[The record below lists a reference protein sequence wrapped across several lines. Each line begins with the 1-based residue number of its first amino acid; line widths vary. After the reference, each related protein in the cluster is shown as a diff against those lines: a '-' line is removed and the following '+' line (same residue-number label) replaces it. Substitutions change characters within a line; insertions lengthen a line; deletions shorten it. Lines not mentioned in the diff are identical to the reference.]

1 MIISKNVV
9 YVVHTKSERN
19 FGFLRTKKI
28 WCTRTNVSALKNFD
42 QANAETLVSGYYS
55 FIRTVENMKYILT
68 NPQIVSGWVRP
79 GAPDNLSS
87 NSCMPVW
94 PVSGHIPMPQT
105 TSHQTAVCLCDPCL
119 GTFRCPRQP
128 LIKQLYT
135 CVTRVWVHS
144 DAPDNL
150 SSNSCMPVWPVSG
163 YAPMPQTTSHQTA
176 VCLCDPCLVY
186 APVPQ
191 TTSHQT
197 AACLCDP
204 CLGDIPMPQTT
215 SHQTAA
221 CLCDPCLVYAPVP
234 QTTSHQTAACLCDP
248 CLDDIPM
255 PQTTARQTA
264 VCLCDPCLGT
274 LRCPR
279 QPLVKQLYACMT
291 RVWWRSDAPDNLS
304 SNSCMPVWPVSG
316 DAPMPQTTSHQ
327 TAVCL
332 CDPCLVTP
340 RCPRQP
346 LIKQLYACV
355 TRVWVHSDAPDNLSS
370 NSCMPVWPVSGEA
383 AVPLT
388 TSHQTAVCL
397 CDPCLGTFRC
407 PKQPLIKQ
415 LYTCV
420 TRVWVHSDA
429 PDNLSSNSCM
439 PVWPVSGEAAV
450 PLTTSHQTAVCLCDP
465 CLGTFRCPKQPLIKQ
480 LYTCVTR
487 VWVHSD
493 APDNLSSISCMPV
506 WPVSGDTPM
515 PQTTSHQ
522 TAVCL
527 CDPCLVTPRCPR
539 QPLIKQ
545 LYACVTRVWV
555 HSDAP
560 DNLSSNSC
568 MPVWPVSGYIPMPQT
583 TSHQTAVC
591 LCDPCLGTFRCPRQ
605 PLIKQ
610 LYACVTRVWVHSD
623 APDNLSSNS
632 CMPVWPVSGYI
643 PKPQTTSRQTAV
655 CLCDPCLGTF
665 RCLRQPLVKQLYACV
680 TRVWWR
686 PGAPDNLSS
695 NSCMPVWPVSGDAP
709 VPQTT
714 SHQTAV
720 CLCDPCLV
728 TLRCPRQPLIKQLYA
743 CVTRVWWRPGAPDN
757 LSSNSC
763 LPVWPVSGYIPMP
776 QTTSRQTAACLC
788 DPCLGTLRCPRQPLI
803 KKLYACV
810 DRVAKHT
817 DCTIESFKY
826 FWTLLLLN

>member
-128 LIKQLYT
+128 LIKQLYA
-135 CVTRVWVHS
+135 CVTRVWAHS

-150 SSNSCMPVWPVSG
+150 SSNSCTPVWPVSG
-163 YAPMPQTTSHQTA
+163 YIPMPQTTSHQTA
-176 VCLCDPCLVY
+176 VCLCDPCLGTLRCPKPLIKQLY
-186 APVPQ
+186 ACVTRVWWRPGATDNLSSNGCMPVWPV
-191 TTSHQT
+191 S
-197 AACLCDP
+197 
-204 CLGDIPMPQTT
+204 GYIPMPQTT
-215 SHQTAA
+215 SHQTAVWPVSG
-221 CLCDPCLVYAPVP
+221 DAPVP
-234 QTTSHQTAACLCDP
+234 QTTSH
-248 CLDDIPM
+248 
-255 PQTTARQTA
+255 QTA

-279 QPLVKQLYACMT
+279 QPLVKQLYACVTRVWWRSDAPDNLSSNSCVT

-316 DAPMPQTTSHQ
+316 DAPVPQ
-327 TAVCL
+327 
-332 CDPCLVTP
+332 
-340 RCPRQP
+340 
-346 LIKQLYACV
+346 
-355 TRVWVHSDAPDNLSS
+355 
-370 NSCMPVWPVSGEA
+370 
-383 AVPLT
+383 T

-407 PKQPLIKQ
+407 PRQPLIKQ
-415 LYTCV
+415 LYACV
-420 TRVWVHSDA
+420 TRVWWSRGA

-439 PVWPVSGEAAV
+439 PVWPVSGHI
-450 PLTTSHQTAVCLCDP
+450 PMPQTTSHQTALYLCDPCLGTFRCPRQPLIKQLYACVTRVWWSRGAPDNLSSNSCMPVWPVSGHIPMPQTTSHQTALYLCDPCLGTFRCPRQPLINQLYACVTRVWWHSDAPDNLSSNSCMPVWSVSGDAPVPQTTSNQTAVCLCDP
-465 CLGTFRCPKQPLIKQ
+465 CLGTF
-480 LYTCVTR
+480 
-487 VWVHSD
+487 
-493 APDNLSSISCMPV
+493 
-506 WPVSGDTPM
+506 
-515 PQTTSHQ
+515 
-522 TAVCL
+522 
-527 CDPCLVTPRCPR
+527 RCPR

-610 LYACVTRVWVHSD
+610 LYACVTRVWVHSE

-643 PKPQTTSRQTAV
+643 PMPQTTSRQTAV
-655 CLCDPCLGTF
+655 CLCDACLVTP
-665 RCLRQPLVKQLYACV
+665 RCPRQPLIKQLYACV

-709 VPQTT
+709 MPQTT

-728 TLRCPRQPLIKQLYA
+728 TPRCPRQPLIKQLFA
-743 CVTRVWWRPGAPDN
+743 CVTRVWVHSNAPDN
-757 LSSNSC
+757 LSSNC
-763 LPVWPVSGYIPMP
+763 CMPVWPVSGDAPMP
-776 QTTSRQTAACLC
+776 QTTSHQKAVCLRG
-788 DPCLGTLRCPRQPLI
+788 PCGKTYWLHNW
-803 KKLYACV
+803 KL
-810 DRVAKHT
+810 
-817 DCTIESFKY
+817 
-826 FWTLLLLN
+826 